1 VGRRDGRTI
10 LKENAMDELD
20 TVLKEIRTDMR
31 NLKNQWVFKPY
42 HYRGLTIETKRY
54 NTWFQIFR
62 IHTPNGVV
70 NAATTMDA
78 TQKDT
83 LAQITKILIS
93 L

>member
-1 VGRRDGRTI
+1 
-10 LKENAMDELD
+10 MDELD